1 MNKPKYTVRL
11 LRVAEDDFNEIVTYI
26 AAENRAAAEMIATKI
41 EKNLIRLSF
50 YPYLGKIP
58 KDEELSRLG
67 YRFLVVENYLIFY
80 TIEEQTILIHRIIHG
95 ARNYLNLF

>member
-1 MNKPKYTVRL
+1 VNKPKYTVRL

>member
-95 ARNYLNLF
+95 ARNYLNLP

>member
-1 MNKPKYTVRL
+1 MNRPKRTARL
-11 LRVAEDDFNEIVTYI
+11 LRVAENDFSEIVTYL
-26 AAENRAAAEMIATKI
+26 AVENRAAAEMIATKI
-41 EKNLIRLSF
+41 EKNVTRLSF

-58 KDEELSRLG
+58 KDEELGRLG

-95 ARNYLNLF
+95 ARDYINLL

>member
-11 LRVAEDDFNEIVTYI
+11 LRVAEDDFNDIITYI
-26 AAENRAAAEMIATKI
+26 AEENRAAAEMTATKI
-41 EKNLIRLSF
+41 EKNLTRLSF
-50 YPYLGKIP
+50 YPHLGKTP
-58 KDEELSRLG
+58 KDEELKWLG

-95 ARNYLNLF
+95 ARDYLNLL

>member
-1 MNKPKYTVRL
+1 VNKPKYTVRL
-11 LRVAEDDFNEIVTYI
+11 LRVAEDDFNEMITYI

-41 EKNLIRLSF
+41 EKNLTRLSF
-50 YPYLGKIP
+50 YPCLGKIP

>member
-1 MNKPKYTVRL
+1 VNKPKYTVRL

-95 ARNYLNLF
+95 ARNYLNLL